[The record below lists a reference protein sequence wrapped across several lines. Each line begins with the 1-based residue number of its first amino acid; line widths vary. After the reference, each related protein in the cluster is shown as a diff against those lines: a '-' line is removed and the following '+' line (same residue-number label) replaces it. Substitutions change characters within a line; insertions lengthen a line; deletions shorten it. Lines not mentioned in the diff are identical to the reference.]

1 MKALAYDAVM
11 TVAER
16 CGIGRIRWQLVS
28 NLRGTVVEIGAGT
41 GLNFGYY
48 SPLCTVLALEPDPS
62 MCARALRRAA
72 PNIPLECAGDERLD
86 SMPEAGFDAA
96 VLTLVLCTVD
106 DPSRTLSRIRRILRP
121 GGTLAVFEH
130 VRVPGAAG
138 RVQDALTPFWRRIA
152 DGCRLNRETG
162 RLIGEAGF
170 QEVGVRQ
177 KKKLGLIAGVYAAEE
192 DAT

>member
-11 TVAER
+11 AVGER
-16 CGIGRIRWQLVS
+16 FGIGRIRKQLVG
-28 NLRGTVVEIGAGT
+28 NLRGTILEIGAGT

-48 SPLCTVLALEPDPS
+48 SAQCSVLALEPDPS
-62 MCARALRRAA
+62 MFARAARRAG
-72 PNIPLECAGDERLD
+72 PNITLECAGDERLE
-86 SMPEAGFDAA
+86 SMQEARFDAA

-106 DPSRTLSRIRRILRP
+106 DPSQTLSRIRRILRP

-130 VRVPGAAG
+130 VRIPGVAG
-138 RVQDALTPFWRRIA
+138 TVQDALTPLWRRIA

-162 RLIGEAGF
+162 RIIREAGF